1 MYNYWLAIS
10 LLIDLWI
17 GPWSFRDFSPNVNL
31 LVRIWDTI
39 FPLQYG
45 AYIFS
50 CHLIVFH
57 VHILNA
63 AGSPICLHVR
73 GNYWHPVKC
82 ASAPGG
88 YEVVFLVNSLNHL
101 SSLETMSVKSV
112 LVSSGA
118 SPIYIE
124 VLEQKFLFDMR
135 PDSNHLVWITYYK
148 STKLKVPFFSFF
160 LSVFLLVCKVFV

>member
-73 GNYWHPVKC
+73 KLLTSCEVCICSWWLWSC
-82 ASAPGG
+82 LPGQLT
-88 YEVVFLVNSLNHL
+88 E
-101 SSLETMSVKSV
+101 SLEF
-112 LVSSGA
+112 SGDNECKVCFGIIW
-118 SPIYIE
+118 SQPNIYWG
-124 VLEQKFLFDMR
+124 LR
-135 PDSNHLVWITYYK
+135 T
-148 STKLKVPFFSFF
+148 KVPFWYEAWFKPFGMNHI
-160 LSVFLLVCKVFV
+160 LQEHKA